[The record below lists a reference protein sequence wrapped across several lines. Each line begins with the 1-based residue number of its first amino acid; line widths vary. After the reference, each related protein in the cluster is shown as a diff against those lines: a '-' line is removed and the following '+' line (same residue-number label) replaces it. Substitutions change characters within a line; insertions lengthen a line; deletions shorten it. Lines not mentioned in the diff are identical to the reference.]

1 MLTYAQ
7 NFEDVMLAR
16 LFGEQSL
23 GFYIDIG
30 AWHPTELSVTKH
42 FYDLGWSGIN
52 VEPIRKQ
59 YELFVAERPRDLNLC
74 LAVADR
80 KGPLRFHECT
90 SDTALST
97 IDDALAAAL
106 AKRGHEIT
114 SYDIDA
120 VTPAEIFAYSNGKTI
135 DFLKIDAEGCEERI
149 IRSVDWQSFRPRVL
163 VIEAAARLDQSL
175 DWDHVEALR
184 NWAAW
189 EPLVLASGYLF
200 AWYDGLN
207 RFYLRHE
214 DAHLAPRLSIPPGV
228 YDQLQVPEVQRFAR
242 ENAEIRREN
251 AEIRLENVEIRHDRE
266 QRDQDIRNFV
276 AEIGV
281 ERRANEDT
289 IATLRRDLDRK
300 TEIIEELVSVIKT
313 PSADRPKA
321 TDETVARLLARQ
333 EAVRGRTPV
342 SVWARHVIR
351 MIIGY
356 RLGQFVMH
364 APKPVSIP
372 PRYRQPQGATGTLS
386 ISIITPVNNQVQFI
400 AATLESVL
408 SQNYPALEYI
418 VMDGGSVD
426 GSAEIIE
433 RYRPSLTRF
442 ESGPDTGQ
450 ANAINKGM
458 EHASGDILG
467 WLNGDDLLLPGAIEY
482 VAHFFETHPEVD
494 VVYGH
499 RIVIDAEGNEIGR
512 WILPPHD
519 NAVLSW
525 ADYVPQETMFWRR
538 RIWER
543 VGARIDESFQFAL
556 DWDLLVRFRNAGARF
571 ARLPRFLGAFRV
583 HRDQK
588 TTKKLG
594 TMGAAEMDRIRV
606 RCLGYLPSYVEI
618 NRKIAP
624 YLLKHVVLHNVSKLY
639 NMY

>member
-59 YELFVAERPRDLNLC
+59 YELFVAERPRDVNLC
-74 LAVADR
+74 VAVADR
-80 KGPLRFHECT
+80 KGPFRFHECT

-97 IDDALAAAL
+97 VDDALAAAL
-106 AKRGHEIT
+106 TKQGYEIT
-114 SYDIDA
+114 SYNIDA
-120 VTPAEIFAYSNGKTI
+120 VTPAEIFAYSKGKTV

-149 IRSVDWQSFRPRVL
+149 VRSVDWQSFRPRVV
-163 VIEAAARLDQSL
+163 VIEAVTRLNQSL
-175 DWDHVEALR
+175 DWDNIAALR
-184 NWAAW
+184 NWDAW
-189 EPLVLASGYLF
+189 EPLVLASGYIF

-214 DAHLAPRLSIPPGV
+214 DSHLARRLSIPPGV
-228 YDQLQVPEVQRFAR
+228 YDHLQVRDVQRFLR
-242 ENAEIRREN
+242 ENA
-251 AEIRLENVEIRHDRE
+251 EIRHDRE
-266 QRDQDIRNFV
+266 QRDQEIRKFV
-276 AEIGV
+276 AATGI

-289 IATLRRDLDRK
+289 IAALRRDLDRK
-300 TEIIEELVSVIKT
+300 TEIIEELVSVLKT
-313 PSADRPKA
+313 TSADNPKA
-321 TDETVARLLARQ
+321 TDETVARLLARK

-342 SVWARHVIR
+342 SAWARHLIR
-351 MIIGY
+351 TITGY
-356 RLGQFVMH
+356 RLGQFVMY
-364 APKPVSIP
+364 APKPISIP

-408 SQNYPALEYI
+408 LQNYGALEYI

-450 ANAINKGM
+450 ANAINEGM
-458 EHASGDILG
+458 EHASGDILA

-519 NAVLSW
+519 NEVLSW

-538 RIWER
+538 RIWKR

-594 TMGAAEMDRIRV
+594 TMGAAEMDRIRM

-624 YLLKHVVLHNVSKLY
+624 YLLKHIVLHNVSKLY